1 MADEPLKLRF
11 LGSLVEQLGAQ
22 MYPSATATIAELIS
36 NAWDADARNVWVEIP
51 LGKRWGHGDKIVV
64 IDDGLGMSY
73 EDAAECYLQVG
84 RKRRVVQE
92 TDRTVGDRLL
102 HGRKGIGK
110 LAAFGTARIL
120 ECYTVKGGIPTSFR
134 LDYDH
139 IRALPPS
146 ADYEVE
152 EADDT
157 APLTAP
163 GGERLETGTRITLSE
178 IKIKRTLN
186 EDQFIRS
193 MSRRFAL
200 DATEMKIRI
209 NRDEISR
216 FDYPVQFRFP
226 PDAIPNERGLSIDK
240 DNWAQ
245 EEIAPNQ
252 PVRWWFGFTETPLKD
267 QSLQGI
273 SILARGKMV
282 QRPFLFER
290 SQGVSGQ
297 LGQEYLIGEVQA
309 DWLDTGKDIDED
321 RVQANRDQLQLEDA
335 ELDDFI
341 QWGRRRLAWA
351 LGERNKLRK
360 KKNVD
365 QFEADSVASGLLSDL
380 TTGEKY
386 RYQKLAET
394 TAQIDGMTPDG
405 VYQVIKS
412 ARDAH
417 DDVYVREMWE
427 EIDKE
432 SPDVQEKVWNIIHRF
447 SLIDAR
453 RNQTM
458 IQRRL
463 DAIAELTSFID
474 RGATEVPEIH
484 DHLKKNTWLLDPRWQ
499 LLSDEVDVKN
509 LGISYEPEH
518 DGGHRMD
525 YLFALGS
532 PNLAESDEIVV
543 VEIKRARTSDGLNLS
558 ASEPAVQKF
567 HSYVAAAN
575 EWARRNTPAP
585 TVIGLMIA
593 ENWTAGA
600 SRLIDGLAQIA
611 QPQLRFRTW
620 TQVIRDTERWH
631 RTWLAVENRRVGNA
645 EED

>member
-51 LGKRWGHGDKIVV
+51 LGERWGPSDKIVV
-64 IDDGLGMSY
+64 IDDGTGMSY

-92 TDRTVGDRLL
+92 TDRTAGKRLL

-120 ECYTVKGGIPTSFR
+120 ECYTVKSGKPTIFR
-134 LDYDH
+134 LNYDH

-146 ADYEVE
+146 ADYTVE
-152 EADDT
+152 EADST
-157 APLTAP
+157 GPLIAP
-163 GGERLETGTRITLSE
+163 GGAQLETGTRITLSE
-178 IKIKRTLN
+178 IKIKRILN
-186 EDQFIRS
+186 KDQFIRS

-200 DATEMKIRI
+200 DTTEMKIHI
-209 NRDEISR
+209 NKDEIGR
-216 FDYPVQFRFP
+216 FDYPVQFRLP
-226 PDAIPNERGLSIDK
+226 PDAIPNEEGLSVDK
-240 DNWAQ
+240 GNWAR
-245 EEIAPNQ
+245 EEIAPGQ
-252 PVRWWFGFTETPLKD
+252 LVRWWIGFTEKPLAD
-267 QSLQGI
+267 QSMQGI
-273 SILARGKMV
+273 SILARGKQV
-282 QRPFLFER
+282 QRPFLFQR
-290 SQGVSGQ
+290 SQGVGGQ

-309 DWLDTGKDIDED
+309 DWLDTGRDIDED

-335 ELDDFI
+335 ELGEFM

-351 LGERNKLRK
+351 LAERGRLRK
-360 KKNVD
+360 QKNVD
-365 QFEADSVASGLLSDL
+365 QFEEDAIASGLLNDL
-380 TTGEKY
+380 TAGEKS
-386 RYQKLAET
+386 RYQKLAEI
-394 TAQIDGMTPDG
+394 TAQIDGMTSDG

-474 RGATEVPEIH
+474 QGATEVPEIH
-484 DHLKKNTWLLDPRWQ
+484 THLMANTWILDPRWQ
-499 LLSDEVDVKN
+499 LLSDEVNIKN
-509 LGISYEPEH
+509 LGIDYEPEY
-518 DGGHRMD
+518 DGGYRMD

-532 PNLAESDEIVV
+532 PNLEESEEIVV
-543 VEIKRARTSDGLNLS
+543 VEIKRARTPDGLKRS
-558 ASEPAVQKF
+558 ASEPQVHKF
-567 HSYVAAAN
+567 HSYTAAAN
-575 EWARRNTPAP
+575 EWARNNKPAP
-585 TVIGLMIA
+585 NVIGLMIA
-593 ENWTAGA
+593 ESWTAGA
-600 SRLIDGLAQIA
+600 ERVRDGLAQIA
-611 QPQLRFRTW
+611 QPQMRFRTW

-631 RTWLAVENRRVGNA
+631 RMWLAVENRRVGNTGG
-645 EED
+645 